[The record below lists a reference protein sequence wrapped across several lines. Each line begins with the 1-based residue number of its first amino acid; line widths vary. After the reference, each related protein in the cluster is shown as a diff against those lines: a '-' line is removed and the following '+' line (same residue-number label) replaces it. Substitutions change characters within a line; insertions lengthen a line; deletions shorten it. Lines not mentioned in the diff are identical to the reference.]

1 VVCLTAVEQKQ
12 GRFPSAFFSIVRIKK
27 YHFTLTRAGPL
38 IAAVRIFAHPVKA
51 ANLPGECMKYSSIL
65 LLTTLALS
73 GMAVAEDSN
82 STNNASTDDK
92 VECIVDFVAAE
103 LEEDQ
108 QDKYVEECLRQKLA
122 KKQQEAK
129 EEG

>member
-1 VVCLTAVEQKQ
+1 
-12 GRFPSAFFSIVRIKK
+12 
-27 YHFTLTRAGPL
+27 
-38 IAAVRIFAHPVKA
+38 
-51 ANLPGECMKYSSIL
+51 MKYSSIL